1 MPTVA
6 VIIPAAG
13 KSSRF
18 GGRDKKPF
26 VSLDGRAVW
35 LRSCELFWTR
45 DNVSKVYLVVAP
57 EDREEFRGRF
67 GAAIAFANAEIVDG
81 GAERFDSVANAL
93 ARVPD
98 SVDLVA
104 VHDAVRPLAPVEMID
119 AVFAAASQHGA
130 AMPAVPVADTLK
142 QVDPATNRI
151 TGTVPRAG
159 LWLAQTPQVFRRD
172 WLAEGYAKRA
182 TLGAAVTAP
191 FSTSVWFEFQVR
203 PTAGCR
209 QAAMMARMFFGSC
222 VTAPWTSTQISTPA
236 SCPALPHSARALPIC
251 SNVFCGSAPF
261 GTPFGRTL

>member
-1 MPTVA
+1 MPAVA

-26 VSLDGRAVW
+26 VSLDGRAIW

-57 EDREEFRGRF
+57 GDRDEFRGRF

-93 ARVPD
+93 SRVPE
-98 SVDLVA
+98 SIDLVA
-104 VHDAVRPLAPVEMID
+104 VHDAVRPLAPPEMID
-119 AVFAAASQHGA
+119 AVFAAAAQHGA

-142 QVDPATNRI
+142 QVDPETNLI
-151 TGTVPRAG
+151 TGTVSRAG

-182 TLGAAVTAP
+182 TLGAAVTDDAQLVEAMGHP
-191 FSTSVWFEFQVR
+191 VVVVPGSPVNFKITTKDDLELAESIVKAR
-203 PTAGCR
+203 LAKP
-209 QAAMMARMFFGSC
+209 AAKPAARFDDE
-222 VTAPWTSTQISTPA
+222 AKW
-236 SCPALPHSARALPIC
+236 
-251 SNVFCGSAPF
+251 
-261 GTPFGRTL
+261 